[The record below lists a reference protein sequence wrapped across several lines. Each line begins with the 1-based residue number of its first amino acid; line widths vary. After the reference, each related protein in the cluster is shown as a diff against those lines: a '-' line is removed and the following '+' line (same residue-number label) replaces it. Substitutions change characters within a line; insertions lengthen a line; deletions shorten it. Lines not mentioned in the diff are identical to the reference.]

1 MKDELLQEDIANELL
16 YSDRKILT
24 KEQNQSPTIYS
35 DSAKVENSFVAT
47 GCVIEGTV
55 KNSIIF
61 RKVHIKEGAV
71 IENSVIMQ
79 NCTIEKDAQLQNVIF
94 DKNVYISEGKELKGD
109 IEYPV
114 VIGKK
119 HQLFKGGIY
128 Q

>member
-35 DSAKVENSFVAT
+35 ESANVENSFIAT
-47 GCVIEGTV
+47 GCIIEGTV

-114 VIGKK
+114 VIEKNTA
-119 HQLFKGGIY
+119 I
-128 Q
+128 

>member
-1 MKDELLQEDIANELL
+1 MLSFFTDPYPNELL

-114 VIGKK
+114 VIGKNTA
-119 HQLFKGGIY
+119 I
-128 Q
+128 